1 MNILVNKAHYPV
13 SVLGH
18 GKRVG
23 IWMQGCSIRCRSC
36 CSLDTWE
43 FEADRGMEVAML
55 VDWCRDVSGGFPD
68 GVTISGGEPFDQPK
82 ALLALLKA
90 FDGWRSE
97 SRSHFDILLYSG
109 YSEARLRRECA
120 EHLNYLDALVAGPF
134 QERSGGEKPFCGSDN
149 QQMITLSPL
158 AETRYG
164 AAGLSGWK
172 SGMQAAADDE
182 GIWMIGIPRPGDL
195 GRFEAGCAERG
206 LALGKPS
213 WRC

>member
-1 MNILVNKAHYPV
+1 
-13 SVLGH
+13 
-18 GKRVG
+18 
-23 IWMQGCSIRCRSC
+23 
-36 CSLDTWE
+36 
-43 FEADRGMEVAML
+43 MEVATL
-55 VDWCRDVSGGFPD
+55 LDWCRDVSGGFPD
-68 GVTISGGEPFDQPK
+68 GVTISGGEPFDQPN

-97 SRSHFDILLYSG
+97 AGGHFDILLYSG
-109 YSEARLRRECA
+109 YSEARLKRDYP
-120 EHLNYLDALVAGPF
+120 EHLSYLDALVAGPF
-134 QERSGGEKPFCGSDN
+134 RELSSSEKPFCGSDN
-149 QQMITLSPL
+149 QRMITLSPL

-164 AAGLSGWK
+164 VAGLSGWK

-195 GRFEAGCAERG
+195 GRFEAGCVERG